1 MSAWPDWL
9 KLIQLKP
16 RFLFGIWLFG
26 ALLLFLP
33 DRVAAGFGINDIRT
47 ALRGWI
53 GILTLLALTFWLVQL
68 LPLWHVK
75 RSVKR
80 AREQAFR
87 SLQSLSAE
95 EWQLVA
101 YCLNRGQQTITL
113 EVTHRAAGALKAK
126 GIFLM
131 AGGVGNSLA
140 WPFTIPDF
148 LWKYLTE
155 NPQVIFAGVDPNDP
169 QLQARF
175 EEIEHH
181 IHRHDFR
188 F

>member
-16 RFLFGIWLFG
+16 RFLFGIWFFG

-33 DRVAAGFGINDIRT
+33 DRIAVGFGIVE
-47 ALRGWI
+47 LRGTLRGLI
-53 GILTLLALTFWLVQL
+53 GLLTLLAFTFWFVQL
-68 LPLWHVK
+68 LPLWHT
-75 RSVKR
+75 RRIVKR
-80 AREQAFR
+80 ARAQAFR

-95 EWQLVA
+95 EWLLVA
-101 YCLNRGQQTITL
+101 YCLNRQQQTITL
-113 EVTHRAAGALKAK
+113 ELTHAAAGALKAK
-126 GIFLM
+126 GIFVM

-140 WPFTIPDF
+140 WPFTVPDF
-148 LWKYLTE
+148 LWDYLRA
-155 NPQVIFAGVDPNDP
+155 NPHVIFNDPNDP

-175 EEIEHH
+175 EGIEHH

>member
-16 RFLFGIWLFG
+16 RFLFGIWLLG

-33 DRVAAGFGINDIRT
+33 QPIAAAFGIIEIRD
-47 ALRGWI
+47 AIRGWI
-53 GILTLLALTFWLVQL
+53 GLLTLLAFTFWIVQL
-68 LPLWHVK
+68 LPLWHT
-75 RSVKR
+75 RRAVKR
-80 AREQAFR
+80 ARAQAFR

-95 EWQLVA
+95 EWLLVA
-101 YCLNRGQQTITL
+101 YCLNRRQQTITL
-113 EVTHRAAGALKAK
+113 ELTHAAAGALKAK
-126 GIFLM
+126 GIFIM
-131 AGGVGNSLA
+131 AGGVGNTLA

-148 LWKYLTE
+148 LWDYLNR
-155 NPQVIFAGVDPNDP
+155 NPHVILAGIDPNDP